1 MHRFS
6 LAARCRAL
14 RLALRP
20 VRRPTPRHATSSLL
34 AVALAAALV
43 APSTGCVTDKVTGEK
58 RFAAIQWDTQ
68 EEQALG
74 DQSAP
79 NFEQQFG
86 GAYPDAAAQA
96 YLEGVVKEMASHS
109 VRKDDFAY
117 KFTVLN
123 SAEPNAF
130 ALPGGYVYITRGL
143 LENLGSEAEFVAILG
158 HELGH
163 VEHQHSMLQQ
173 NKQIAAQLLL
183 GAVGIGEEL
192 LQKDPDSP
200 RYVSA
205 IAGYAAPLALLSF
218 SRGQELESDER
229 GVYFAHV
236 MGYDPREMKKTFEY
250 FARLE
255 AAAGSSTPAFL
266 RTHPT
271 NETRIRDID
280 ATIRRVCPEVL
291 AKQPA
296 QFRAPV
302 GPKDRFT
309 QIVAAMKQQAPAY
322 QKQAQANALLE
333 SGDAAKLQ
341 QALGLAKEAVAMN
354 PSEPSF
360 HCLQGEIEY
369 SLEKGDRGK
378 ASFEK
383 ARALQLKATPAKEYW
398 KPTFFLGLIDLESDK
413 AVPAATSLRRATAL
427 FPDQP
432 VAHYYL
438 AQAEE
443 KAGNKPAAAAAYA
456 RAAELTPADSALHQK
471 SLERQGQLS
480 SLRQA
485 PARRR

>member
-1 MHRFS
+1 MTRRPFRATRRGS
-6 LAARCRAL
+6 AA
-14 RLALRP
+14 LAL
-20 VRRPTPRHATSSLL
+20 LL
-34 AVALAAALV
+34 CA
-43 APSTGCVTDKVTGEK
+43 CVTDKVTGEK

-86 GAYPDAAAQA
+86 GAYPDAAAQS
-96 YLEGVVKEMASHS
+96 YLESVVKEMASHS

-123 SAEPNAF
+123 SGEPNAF

-173 NKQIAAQLLL
+173 NKTIAAQVLL
-183 GAVGIGEEL
+183 GVVGVGEEM
-192 LQKDPDSP
+192 LQKDPDQP

-205 IAGYAAPLALLSF
+205 IAGYAAPLFLLTF
-218 SRGQELESDER
+218 SRGQESESDER
-229 GVYFAHV
+229 GVFFANA

-271 NETRIRDID
+271 NETRIHDID
-280 ATIRRVCPEVL
+280 ATIRRTSPQVL

-296 QFRAPV
+296 QFRAPA
-302 GPKDRFT
+302 GPSDRFT
-309 QIVAAMKQQAPAY
+309 QIIAAMKQQAPAY
-322 QKQAQANALLE
+322 QKQAQAASLLE
-333 SGDAAKLQ
+333 SGDAAKLGQAQ
-341 QALGLAKEAVAMN
+341 QLAKEAIAAN

-360 HCLQGEIEY
+360 HSLLGEIEF
-369 SLEKGDRGK
+369 SQEKGDRGR

-383 ARALQLKATPAKEYW
+383 ARALQQKATPKKEFW
-398 KPTFFLGLIDLESDK
+398 KPLFFLGLLDLDAGK
-413 AVPAATSLRRATAL
+413 AEPAAASLRRAAEL

-432 VAHYYL
+432 IAHYYL
-438 AQAEE
+438 GQAEE
-443 KAGNKPAAAAAYA
+443 KAGHKPAAVAAYA
-456 RAAELTPADSALHQK
+456 RAAELTPADSPLHQK
-471 SLERQGQLS
+471 SQERQGQL

-485 PARRR
+485 PARR

>member
-1 MHRFS
+1 MDRIAFPERRSALRSTLPGSWS
-6 LAARCRAL
+6 LAL
-14 RLALRP
+14 LSLALLP
-20 VRRPTPRHATSSLL
+20 LL
-34 AVALAAALV
+34 LPA
-43 APSTGCVTDKVTGEK
+43 CVTDKVTGER

-74 DQSAP
+74 DQAAP

-86 GAYPDAAAQA
+86 GALPDAAAQT

-183 GAVGIGEEL
+183 GAVGVGEEL

-229 GVYFAHV
+229 GVYFAHK

-255 AAAGSSTPAFL
+255 AAAGGSTPAFL

-309 QIVAAMKQQAPAY
+309 QITATLKQQAPAY
-322 QKQAQANALLE
+322 QKQAQANALLA
-333 SGDAAKLQ
+333 SGDAAKLP
-341 QALGLAKEAVAMN
+341 QALALAKEALALN
-354 PSEPSF
+354 PNEPSF
-360 HCLQGEIEY
+360 HCLLGEIEY
-369 SLEKGDRGK
+369 SMEKGDRGR
-378 ASFEK
+378 ASFQK
-383 ARALQLKATPAKEYW
+383 SRTLQTQATPTKEYW
-398 KPTFFLGLIDLESDK
+398 KPAFFLGVLDLE
-413 AVPAATSLRRATAL
+413 AGNAAAAAPSLRRSAEL

-443 KAGNKPAAAAAYA
+443 KAGNASAARSAYA
-456 RAAELTPADSALHQK
+456 RAAELAPAESALHQK
-471 SLERQGQLS
+471 SLERHGQLS
-480 SLRQA
+480 LR
-485 PARRR
+485 PRPGLRN